1 MIKIRIEGDKKTV
14 HKIKDILFTI
24 PFLRHNGRKIKE
36 YPRSERYKGEI
47 GIYLDFD
54 VIE

>member
-1 MIKIRIEGDKKTV
+1 MLKIRIEGDRKTV
-14 HKIKDILFTI
+14 YRIKDILFRI
-24 PFLRHNGRKIKE
+24 PFIKHNGRKIKE

-47 GIYLDFD
+47 CIYLDFD